1 MCREAPVSSESMN
14 IEEILGKLKFVLSLV
29 VPVCYV
35 GMGIYV
41 IAEKIFIVK
50 IQPPAL
56 AYSLGGVLIAYGIFR
71 LYRAVKQ

>member
-1 MCREAPVSSESMN
+1 MN
-14 IEEILGKLKFVLSLV
+14 IEELLNKLKFVLGLV

-56 AYSLGGVLIAYGIFR
+56 AYALGVVLMAYGLFR
-71 LYRAVKQ
+71 LYRVIKPGETEQRR

>member
-1 MCREAPVSSESMN
+1 MK
-14 IEEILGKLKFVLSLV
+14 IEDLLLKLKFVLSLV

-41 IAEKIFIVK
+41 ILEKIFIIK

-56 AYSLGGVLIAYGIFR
+56 AYGLGTLLIAYGIFR
-71 LYRAVKQ
+71 LYRAVTTK

>member
-1 MCREAPVSSESMN
+1 MN

-29 VPVCYV
+29 VPVFYV

-41 IAEKIFIVK
+41 ISEKIFIVK
-50 IQPPAL
+50 LQPPMF

-71 LYRAVKQ
+71 LYRAIKQ

>member
-1 MCREAPVSSESMN
+1 ME
-14 IEEILGKLKFVLSLV
+14 IEEILSKLKFILGLV

-41 IAEKIFIVK
+41 ISEKIFIVK

-71 LYRAVKQ
+71 LYRVIKQ